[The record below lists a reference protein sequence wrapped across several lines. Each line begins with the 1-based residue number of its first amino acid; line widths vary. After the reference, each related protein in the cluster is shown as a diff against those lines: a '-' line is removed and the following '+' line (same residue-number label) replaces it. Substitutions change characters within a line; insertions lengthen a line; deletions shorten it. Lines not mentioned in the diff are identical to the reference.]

1 MKMNNNSNKYKLL
14 RKKFPFFIYENFTTL
29 INSDGLKIEFCFN
42 LSDKYFFK
50 PVINIPNKEF
60 YQFKNYIQKDLFEN
74 IIFNIGMIELISYWK
89 CACPPLIIIKPYILD
104 EEQISWWK
112 KIYFHGLGEFF
123 YLNSIEAE
131 IDDFVKIKSDSEKKI
146 NALEFK
152 TNNSVI
158 VPIGGGKDSVVTL
171 EILSKNK
178 MDVLPMIINPNK
190 ATLGTIET
198 AGFSRKNI
206 IEVQRTI
213 APKLLELN
221 DEGFLNG
228 HTPFSA
234 LLAFVSL
241 LTAFLTDSKNIA
253 LSNESSANEPTLKN
267 SKVNHQYSKS
277 FEFETDFR
285 NYVKKFISP
294 DFNYFSFLRPL
305 NELQIA
311 KLFSGFLQY
320 FNVFRSCNVGS
331 KTNQWCGKCPKCLF
345 VYIIL
350 SPFVSQN
357 KLVEIFGKNLFED
370 EGLMLFFN
378 QLIGKEKLKPFECV
392 GTVDEVN
399 LALSSAIKKYDTQKL
414 PYLLKYY
421 SKLEQFEQT
430 KNIDINVLLKN
441 FNDKN
446 HLGGEFEELLK
457 S

>member
-213 APKLLELN
+213 SPKLLELN

-241 LTAFLTDSKNIA
+241 LTAFLTGRKNIA

-311 KLFSGFLQY
+311 KLFSGFPQY
-320 FNVFRSCNVGS
+320 FNVFRSCNAGS

-370 EGLMLFFN
+370 EELMLYFN

>member
-1 MKMNNNSNKYKLL
+1 MNNNSNKYKLL
-14 RKKFPFFIYENFTTL
+14 RNKFPFFIYESFTTS

-60 YQFKNYIQKDLFEN
+60 YQFKNCIQKNVFEN

-89 CACPPLIIIKPYILD
+89 CACPPLIIIKPYFLD
-104 EEQISWWK
+104 DEQISWWK

-123 YLNSIEAE
+123 YLNSIDAE
-131 IDDFVKIKSDSEKKI
+131 IDDFVKIKSESEKKI

-152 TNNSVI
+152 TYDSVI

-171 EILSKNK
+171 EIFSKNK

-190 ATLGTIET
+190 ATLGTIEI
-198 AGFSRKNI
+198 AGFSRKSI

-213 APKLLELN
+213 FPKLLELN

-241 LTAFLTDSKNIA
+241 LTAFLTGRKNIA

-311 KLFSGFLQY
+311 KLFSGFSQY

-350 SPFVSQN
+350 SPFVSQK
-357 KLVEIFGKNLFED
+357 KLIEIFGKNLFED
-370 EGLMLFFN
+370 EELMLYFN

-399 LALSSAIKKYDTQKL
+399 LALGSAIKKYDSQNL

-421 SKLEQFEQT
+421 LKLEQFEQT
-430 KNIDINVLLKN
+430 KNIDINVLLGN

-446 HLGGEFEELLK
+446 HLDREFEEFIK